1 MVTNSKSNA
10 SKLLLAGA
18 AGAGLLVAGGT
29 QVIAHADSVK
39 VQKSDTVWALSQKY
53 GVSVKSIESLNNINQ
68 NSHLIFVGQDINIPG
83 KTDSKVTKITVKS
96 GDSLSVLAE
105 KYGVS
110 VNAIMKANNLSSS
123 LIIVGQSLTIPAANG
138 SASQASST
146 YVPQATQQ
154 VTVQASSAA
163 TQTVVTPAPSS
174 AATTYVAPASSAV
187 TSQAV
192 TSVAPSS
199 AVSSAASS
207 VAPSSS
213 AVTSQAATSVAPSS
227 AVSSAASSVAP
238 SSSAVTSQ
246 AATSVAPSS
255 AVSSAASSVA
265 PSSSAVTSQAATSVA
280 PSSAVS
286 SAASSV
292 APSSSAVTSQA
303 ATSVAP
309 SSAVSSAASSVAP
322 SSSAVTSQAAT
333 SVAPSSAVSSA
344 ASSVAPSSSAVTSQA
359 VTSVAPS
366 SAATT
371 PSYATHTSSAATTTN
386 TTNVASSA
394 ATSSAATTTTQNT
407 GSVTGLARSLANNTI
422 PYVWGGKTTSGF
434 DCSGFVSYVYQHS
447 AGISLPSYTVAMESY
462 VTKKSVSAAQPGDLL
477 FWGSAGSTYHVAI
490 YLGNNQYANAP
501 TFGQNAK
508 VSTISSYF
516 YPSFAGSVR

>member
-163 TQTVVTPAPSS
+163 AQTVVTPAPSS
-174 AATTYVAPASSAV
+174 AATTYVAPA
-187 TSQAV
+187 
-192 TSVAPSS
+192 
-199 AVSSAASS
+199 
-207 VAPSSS
+207 
-213 AVTSQAATSVAPSS
+213 
-227 AVSSAASSVAP
+227 
-238 SSSAVTSQ
+238 SSAVTSQ

-394 ATSSAATTTTQNT
+394 ASSSATTTTTQNT

>member
-163 TQTVVTPAPSS
+163 AQTVVTPAPSS

-265 PSSSAVTSQAATSVA
+265 PSSSAVTSQAATNVA

-303 ATSVAP
+303 V
-309 SSAVSSAASSVAP
+309 
-322 SSSAVTSQAAT
+322 T

-394 ATSSAATTTTQNT
+394 ASSSATTTTTQNT

>member
-163 TQTVVTPAPSS
+163 AQTVVTPAPSS

-265 PSSSAVTSQAATSVA
+265 PSSSAVTSQAATN
-280 PSSAVS
+280 
-286 SAASSV
+286 
-292 APSSSAVTSQA
+292 
-303 ATSVAP
+303 
-309 SSAVSSAASSVAP
+309 
-322 SSSAVTSQAAT
+322 
-333 SVAPSSAVSSA
+333 VAPSSAVSSA

-394 ATSSAATTTTQNT
+394 ASSSATTTTTQNT

>member
-163 TQTVVTPAPSS
+163 AQTVVTPAPSS

-187 TSQAV
+187 TAQAA
-192 TSVAPSS
+192 TSVAPSA

-213 AVTSQAATSVAPSS
+213 AVTSQTATN
-227 AVSSAASSVAP
+227 
-238 SSSAVTSQ
+238 
-246 AATSVAPSS
+246 
-255 AVSSAASSVA
+255 
-265 PSSSAVTSQAATSVA
+265 
-280 PSSAVS
+280 
-286 SAASSV
+286 
-292 APSSSAVTSQA
+292 
-303 ATSVAP
+303 
-309 SSAVSSAASSVAP
+309 
-322 SSSAVTSQAAT
+322 
-333 SVAPSSAVSSA
+333 VAPSSAVSSA

-366 SAATT
+366 STATT

-394 ATSSAATTTTQNT
+394 ASSSATTTTTQNT

-501 TFGQNAK
+501 TFGQNAR

>member
-154 VTVQASSAA
+154 ATVQVSSAA
-163 TQTVVTPAPSS
+163 AQTVVTPAPSS

-192 TSVAPSS
+192 
-199 AVSSAASS
+199 
-207 VAPSSS
+207 
-213 AVTSQAATSVAPSS
+213 
-227 AVSSAASSVAP
+227 
-238 SSSAVTSQ
+238 
-246 AATSVAPSS
+246 
-255 AVSSAASSVA
+255 
-265 PSSSAVTSQAATSVA
+265 
-280 PSSAVS
+280 
-286 SAASSV
+286 
-292 APSSSAVTSQA
+292 
-303 ATSVAP
+303 
-309 SSAVSSAASSVAP
+309 
-322 SSSAVTSQAAT
+322 T

-394 ATSSAATTTTQNT
+394 ASSSATTTTTQNT

>member
-163 TQTVVTPAPSS
+163 AQTVVTPAPSS

-207 VAPSSS
+207 VASSSS

-246 AATSVAPSS
+246 AVTSVAPSS
-255 AVSSAASSVA
+255 AVSSAA
-265 PSSSAVTSQAATSVA
+265 PSSSAVTSQAATN
-280 PSSAVS
+280 
-286 SAASSV
+286 
-292 APSSSAVTSQA
+292 
-303 ATSVAP
+303 
-309 SSAVSSAASSVAP
+309 
-322 SSSAVTSQAAT
+322 
-333 SVAPSSAVSSA
+333 VAPSSAVSSA

-394 ATSSAATTTTQNT
+394 ASSSATTTTTQNT

>member
-187 TSQAV
+187 TSQA
-192 TSVAPSS
+192 
-199 AVSSAASS
+199 
-207 VAPSSS
+207 
-213 AVTSQAATSVAPSS
+213 ATSVAPSS

-322 SSSAVTSQAAT
+322 SSSAVTSQAVT

>member
-322 SSSAVTSQAAT
+322 SSSAVTSQA
-333 SVAPSSAVSSA
+333 
-344 ASSVAPSSSAVTSQA
+344 

>member
-163 TQTVVTPAPSS
+163 AQTVVTPAPSS
-174 AATTYVAPASSAV
+174 AATTYVAAASSAV

-265 PSSSAVTSQAATSVA
+265 PSSSAVTSQAATNVA

-303 ATSVAP
+303 V
-309 SSAVSSAASSVAP
+309 
-322 SSSAVTSQAAT
+322 T

-394 ATSSAATTTTQNT
+394 ASSSATTTTTQNT

>member
-163 TQTVVTPAPSS
+163 AQTVVTPAPSS

-192 TSVAPSS
+192 
-199 AVSSAASS
+199 
-207 VAPSSS
+207 
-213 AVTSQAATSVAPSS
+213 
-227 AVSSAASSVAP
+227 
-238 SSSAVTSQ
+238 
-246 AATSVAPSS
+246 
-255 AVSSAASSVA
+255 
-265 PSSSAVTSQAATSVA
+265 
-280 PSSAVS
+280 
-286 SAASSV
+286 
-292 APSSSAVTSQA
+292 
-303 ATSVAP
+303 
-309 SSAVSSAASSVAP
+309 
-322 SSSAVTSQAAT
+322 T

-394 ATSSAATTTTQNT
+394 ASSSATTTTTQNT

-462 VTKKSVSAAQPGDLL
+462 VTKKFVSAAQPGDLL

>member
-163 TQTVVTPAPSS
+163 AQTVVTPAPSS

-213 AVTSQAATSVAPSS
+213 AVTSQA
-227 AVSSAASSVAP
+227 
-238 SSSAVTSQ
+238 
-246 AATSVAPSS
+246 
-255 AVSSAASSVA
+255 
-265 PSSSAVTSQAATSVA
+265 
-280 PSSAVS
+280 
-286 SAASSV
+286 
-292 APSSSAVTSQA
+292 
-303 ATSVAP
+303 
-309 SSAVSSAASSVAP
+309 
-322 SSSAVTSQAAT
+322 
-333 SVAPSSAVSSA
+333 
-344 ASSVAPSSSAVTSQA
+344 
-359 VTSVAPS
+359 VTSVASS

-394 ATSSAATTTTQNT
+394 ASSSATTTTTQNT

>member
-163 TQTVVTPAPSS
+163 AQTVVTPAPSS

-265 PSSSAVTSQAATSVA
+265 PSSSAVTSQAVTSVA

-303 ATSVAP
+303 ATNVAP

-322 SSSAVTSQAAT
+322 SSSAVTSQAVT

-394 ATSSAATTTTQNT
+394 ASSSATTTTTQNT

>member
-29 QVIAHADSVK
+29 QVIAQADSVK

-163 TQTVVTPAPSS
+163 AQTVVTPAPSS

-192 TSVAPSS
+192 TSVAPSSAVSSAASSVAPSSSAVTSRAATSVASSS

-265 PSSSAVTSQAATSVA
+265 PSSSAVTSQAATNVA

-309 SSAVSSAASSVAP
+309 SSAVSSV
-322 SSSAVTSQAAT
+322 
-333 SVAPSSAVSSA
+333 

-394 ATSSAATTTTQNT
+394 APSSATTTTTQNT

-422 PYVWGGKTTSGF
+422 PYVWGGKTASGF

>member
-110 VNAIMKANNLSSS
+110 VNAIMKVNNLSSS

-154 VTVQASSAA
+154 ATQQATVQVSSAA
-163 TQTVVTPAPSS
+163 AQTVVTPAPSS

-213 AVTSQAATSVAPSS
+213 AVTSQAVTSVAPSS

-255 AVSSAASSVA
+255 AVSS
-265 PSSSAVTSQAATSVA
+265 T
-280 PSSAVS
+280 
-286 SAASSV
+286 ASSV

-394 ATSSAATTTTQNT
+394 ATTTNTTNVASSAASSSATTTTTQNT

>member
-110 VNAIMKANNLSSS
+110 VNAIMKVNNLSSS

-154 VTVQASSAA
+154 ATVQVSSAA
-163 TQTVVTPAPSS
+163 AQTVVTPAPSS

-213 AVTSQAATSVAPSS
+213 AVTSQAVTSVAPSS

-255 AVSSAASSVA
+255 AVSSTASSVA
-265 PSSSAVTSQAATSVA
+265 PSSSAVTS
-280 PSSAVS
+280 
-286 SAASSV
+286 
-292 APSSSAVTSQA
+292 
-303 ATSVAP
+303 
-309 SSAVSSAASSVAP
+309 
-322 SSSAVTSQAAT
+322 
-333 SVAPSSAVSSA
+333 
-344 ASSVAPSSSAVTSQA
+344 
-359 VTSVAPS
+359 
-366 SAATT
+366 
-371 PSYATHTSSAATTTN
+371 
-386 TTNVASSA
+386 
-394 ATSSAATTTTQNT
+394 
-407 GSVTGLARSLANNTI
+407 
-422 PYVWGGKTTSGF
+422 
-434 DCSGFVSYVYQHS
+434 
-447 AGISLPSYTVAMESY
+447 M
-462 VTKKSVSAAQPGDLL
+462 
-477 FWGSAGSTYHVAI
+477 
-490 YLGNNQYANAP
+490 
-501 TFGQNAK
+501 
-508 VSTISSYF
+508 
-516 YPSFAGSVR
+516 

>member
-163 TQTVVTPAPSS
+163 AQTVVTPAPSS

-246 AATSVAPSS
+246 AATSVAPTSAVPSAASSVAPSRSAVTSQAATIVAPSS
-255 AVSSAASSVA
+255 AVPSAASSVA

-280 PSSAVS
+280 PSSAVP

-303 ATSVAP
+303 V
-309 SSAVSSAASSVAP
+309 
-322 SSSAVTSQAAT
+322 T

-394 ATSSAATTTTQNT
+394 ASSSATTTTTQNT

>member
-110 VNAIMKANNLSSS
+110 VNAIMKVNNLSSS

-154 VTVQASSAA
+154 ATVQVSSAA
-163 TQTVVTPAPSS
+163 AQTVVTPAPSS

-213 AVTSQAATSVAPSS
+213 AVTSQAV
-227 AVSSAASSVAP
+227 
-238 SSSAVTSQ
+238 
-246 AATSVAPSS
+246 
-255 AVSSAASSVA
+255 
-265 PSSSAVTSQAATSVA
+265 
-280 PSSAVS
+280 
-286 SAASSV
+286 
-292 APSSSAVTSQA
+292 
-303 ATSVAP
+303 
-309 SSAVSSAASSVAP
+309 
-322 SSSAVTSQAAT
+322 T

-394 ATSSAATTTTQNT
+394 ASSSATTTTTQNT

>member
-163 TQTVVTPAPSS
+163 AQTVVTPAPSS
-174 AATTYVAPASSAV
+174 AATTYVAPA
-187 TSQAV
+187 
-192 TSVAPSS
+192 
-199 AVSSAASS
+199 
-207 VAPSSS
+207 
-213 AVTSQAATSVAPSS
+213 
-227 AVSSAASSVAP
+227 
-238 SSSAVTSQ
+238 
-246 AATSVAPSS
+246 
-255 AVSSAASSVA
+255 
-265 PSSSAVTSQAATSVA
+265 
-280 PSSAVS
+280 
-286 SAASSV
+286 
-292 APSSSAVTSQA
+292 
-303 ATSVAP
+303 
-309 SSAVSSAASSVAP
+309 
-322 SSSAVTSQAAT
+322 
-333 SVAPSSAVSSA
+333 
-344 ASSVAPSSSAVTSQA
+344 SSAVTSQA

-394 ATSSAATTTTQNT
+394 ASSSATTTTTQNT

>member
-110 VNAIMKANNLSSS
+110 VNAIMKVNNLSSS

-154 VTVQASSAA
+154 ATVQVSSAA
-163 TQTVVTPAPSS
+163 AQTVVTPAPSS

-213 AVTSQAATSVAPSS
+213 AVTSQAVTSVAPSS

-255 AVSSAASSVA
+255 AVSS
-265 PSSSAVTSQAATSVA
+265 T
-280 PSSAVS
+280 
-286 SAASSV
+286 ASSV

-394 ATSSAATTTTQNT
+394 ASSSATTTTTQNT

-447 AGISLPSYTVAMESY
+447 AGISLPNYTVAMESY

>member
-163 TQTVVTPAPSS
+163 AQTVVTPAPSS

-192 TSVAPSS
+192 
-199 AVSSAASS
+199 
-207 VAPSSS
+207 
-213 AVTSQAATSVAPSS
+213 
-227 AVSSAASSVAP
+227 
-238 SSSAVTSQ
+238 
-246 AATSVAPSS
+246 TSVAPSS

-394 ATSSAATTTTQNT
+394 ASSSATTTTTQNT

-422 PYVWGGKTTSGF
+422 PYVWSGKTTSGF

>member
-110 VNAIMKANNLSSS
+110 VNAIMKVNNLSSS

-154 VTVQASSAA
+154 ATVQVSSAA
-163 TQTVVTPAPSS
+163 AQTVVTPAPSS

-213 AVTSQAATSVAPSS
+213 AVTSQAVTSVAPSS

-255 AVSSAASSVA
+255 AVSS
-265 PSSSAVTSQAATSVA
+265 T
-280 PSSAVS
+280 
-286 SAASSV
+286 
-292 APSSSAVTSQA
+292 
-303 ATSVAP
+303 
-309 SSAVSSAASSVAP
+309 ASSVAP

-394 ATSSAATTTTQNT
+394 ATTTNTTNVASSAASSSATTTTTQNT

>member
-163 TQTVVTPAPSS
+163 AQTVVTPAPSS

-213 AVTSQAATSVAPSS
+213 AVTSQAV
-227 AVSSAASSVAP
+227 
-238 SSSAVTSQ
+238 
-246 AATSVAPSS
+246 
-255 AVSSAASSVA
+255 
-265 PSSSAVTSQAATSVA
+265 
-280 PSSAVS
+280 
-286 SAASSV
+286 
-292 APSSSAVTSQA
+292 
-303 ATSVAP
+303 TSVAP

-394 ATSSAATTTTQNT
+394 ASSSATTTTTQNT

>member
-110 VNAIMKANNLSSS
+110 VNAIMKVNNLSSS

-154 VTVQASSAA
+154 ATVQVSSAA
-163 TQTVVTPAPSS
+163 AQTVVTPAPSS

-213 AVTSQAATSVAPSS
+213 AVTSQAVTSVAPSS
-227 AVSSAASSVAP
+227 AVSSAASSVVP

-255 AVSSAASSVA
+255 AVSS
-265 PSSSAVTSQAATSVA
+265 T
-280 PSSAVS
+280 
-286 SAASSV
+286 ASSV

-394 ATSSAATTTTQNT
+394 ASSSATTTTTQNT

>member
-163 TQTVVTPAPSS
+163 AQTVVTPAPSS

-213 AVTSQAATSVAPSS
+213 AVTSQAV
-227 AVSSAASSVAP
+227 
-238 SSSAVTSQ
+238 
-246 AATSVAPSS
+246 
-255 AVSSAASSVA
+255 
-265 PSSSAVTSQAATSVA
+265 
-280 PSSAVS
+280 
-286 SAASSV
+286 
-292 APSSSAVTSQA
+292 
-303 ATSVAP
+303 
-309 SSAVSSAASSVAP
+309 
-322 SSSAVTSQAAT
+322 T

-394 ATSSAATTTTQNT
+394 ASSSATTTTTQNT

>member
-163 TQTVVTPAPSS
+163 AQTVVTPAPSS

-213 AVTSQAATSVAPSS
+213 AVTSQAVTSVAPSS

-246 AATSVAPSS
+246 AV
-255 AVSSAASSVA
+255 
-265 PSSSAVTSQAATSVA
+265 
-280 PSSAVS
+280 
-286 SAASSV
+286 
-292 APSSSAVTSQA
+292 
-303 ATSVAP
+303 
-309 SSAVSSAASSVAP
+309 
-322 SSSAVTSQAAT
+322 T

-394 ATSSAATTTTQNT
+394 ASSSATTTTTQNT

>member
-1 MVTNSKSNA
+1 M
-10 SKLLLAGA
+10 
-18 AGAGLLVAGGT
+18 
-29 QVIAHADSVK
+29 
-39 VQKSDTVWALSQKY
+39 
-53 GVSVKSIESLNNINQ
+53 
-68 NSHLIFVGQDINIPG
+68 
-83 KTDSKVTKITVKS
+83 
-96 GDSLSVLAE
+96 
-105 KYGVS
+105 
-110 VNAIMKANNLSSS
+110 
-123 LIIVGQSLTIPAANG
+123 
-138 SASQASST
+138 
-146 YVPQATQQ
+146 
-154 VTVQASSAA
+154 
-163 TQTVVTPAPSS
+163 
-174 AATTYVAPASSAV
+174 
-187 TSQAV
+187 
-192 TSVAPSS
+192 
-199 AVSSAASS
+199 
-207 VAPSSS
+207 
-213 AVTSQAATSVAPSS
+213 
-227 AVSSAASSVAP
+227 
-238 SSSAVTSQ
+238 
-246 AATSVAPSS
+246 
-255 AVSSAASSVA
+255 
-265 PSSSAVTSQAATSVA
+265 
-280 PSSAVS
+280 
-286 SAASSV
+286 
-292 APSSSAVTSQA
+292 
-303 ATSVAP
+303 
-309 SSAVSSAASSVAP
+309 
-322 SSSAVTSQAAT
+322 TSQAAT

-394 ATSSAATTTTQNT
+394 ASSSATTTTTQNT

-501 TFGQNAK
+501 IFGQNAK

>member
-154 VTVQASSAA
+154 VTVQASSA
-163 TQTVVTPAPSS
+163 
-174 AATTYVAPASSAV
+174 V

-192 TSVAPSS
+192 TSVAP
-199 AVSSAASS
+199 SSAASS

-255 AVSSAASSVA
+255 AVSSV
-265 PSSSAVTSQAATSVA
+265 
-280 PSSAVS
+280 
-286 SAASSV
+286 
-292 APSSSAVTSQA
+292 
-303 ATSVAP
+303 
-309 SSAVSSAASSVAP
+309 ASSVAP

-366 SAATT
+366 SAVSSAASSVASSSSAVTSQAVTSVASSSAATT

-394 ATSSAATTTTQNT
+394 ASSSATTTTTQNT

-447 AGISLPSYTVAMESY
+447 AGISLPSYTVAMGIICNKENLF
-462 VTKKSVSAAQPGDLL
+462 SAAQPGDLL
-477 FWGSAGSTYHVAI
+477 FWG
-490 YLGNNQYANAP
+490 
-501 TFGQNAK
+501 
-508 VSTISSYF
+508 
-516 YPSFAGSVR
+516 

>member
-163 TQTVVTPAPSS
+163 AQTVVTPAPSS

-265 PSSSAVTSQAATSVA
+265 PSSSAVTSQAVTSVA

-303 ATSVAP
+303 V
-309 SSAVSSAASSVAP
+309 
-322 SSSAVTSQAAT
+322 T

-394 ATSSAATTTTQNT
+394 ASSSATTTTTQNT

>member
-187 TSQAV
+187 TSQ
-192 TSVAPSS
+192 SV
-199 AVSSAASS
+199 
-207 VAPSSS
+207 
-213 AVTSQAATSVAPSS
+213 TSVAPSS

-386 TTNVASSA
+386 TTNVASSVA
-394 ATSSAATTTTQNT
+394 SSSATTTTTQNT
-407 GSVTGLARSLANNTI
+407 GSVTGLARSLANNTV

>member
-163 TQTVVTPAPSS
+163 AQTVVTPAPSS

-192 TSVAPSS
+192 
-199 AVSSAASS
+199 
-207 VAPSSS
+207 
-213 AVTSQAATSVAPSS
+213 
-227 AVSSAASSVAP
+227 
-238 SSSAVTSQ
+238 
-246 AATSVAPSS
+246 
-255 AVSSAASSVA
+255 
-265 PSSSAVTSQAATSVA
+265 
-280 PSSAVS
+280 
-286 SAASSV
+286 
-292 APSSSAVTSQA
+292 
-303 ATSVAP
+303 
-309 SSAVSSAASSVAP
+309 
-322 SSSAVTSQAAT
+322 T

-447 AGISLPSYTVAMESY
+447 VGISLPSYTVAMESY

>member
-1 MVTNSKSNA
+1 
-10 SKLLLAGA
+10 
-18 AGAGLLVAGGT
+18 
-29 QVIAHADSVK
+29 Q
-39 VQKSDTVWALSQKY
+39 
-53 GVSVKSIESLNNINQ
+53 
-68 NSHLIFVGQDINIPG
+68 
-83 KTDSKVTKITVKS
+83 
-96 GDSLSVLAE
+96 
-105 KYGVS
+105 
-110 VNAIMKANNLSSS
+110 
-123 LIIVGQSLTIPAANG
+123 
-138 SASQASST
+138 
-146 YVPQATQQ
+146 
-154 VTVQASSAA
+154 AA
-163 TQTVVTPAPSS
+163 TSVAPSS
-174 AATTYVAPASSAV
+174 AVSSAASSVAPSSSAVTSQAATNVAPSSAVSSAASSVAPSSSAV

-213 AVTSQAATSVAPSS
+213 AVTSQA
-227 AVSSAASSVAP
+227 
-238 SSSAVTSQ
+238 
-246 AATSVAPSS
+246 
-255 AVSSAASSVA
+255 
-265 PSSSAVTSQAATSVA
+265 
-280 PSSAVS
+280 
-286 SAASSV
+286 
-292 APSSSAVTSQA
+292 
-303 ATSVAP
+303 
-309 SSAVSSAASSVAP
+309 
-322 SSSAVTSQAAT
+322 
-333 SVAPSSAVSSA
+333 
-344 ASSVAPSSSAVTSQA
+344 
-359 VTSVAPS
+359 VTSVALS

-394 ATSSAATTTTQNT
+394 ASSSATTTTTQNT

>member
-163 TQTVVTPAPSS
+163 AQTVVTPAPSS
-174 AATTYVAPASSAV
+174 AATTYVAPA
-187 TSQAV
+187 
-192 TSVAPSS
+192 
-199 AVSSAASS
+199 
-207 VAPSSS
+207 
-213 AVTSQAATSVAPSS
+213 
-227 AVSSAASSVAP
+227 
-238 SSSAVTSQ
+238 SSAVTSQ

-371 PSYATHTSSAATTTN
+371 PSYATHTSSAATPSYATHTSSAATTTN

-394 ATSSAATTTTQNT
+394 ASSSATTTTTQNT